1 MTYRGNNI
9 APAAYS
15 AYVAF
20 FKGWVCAN
28 GFVYDGRRWTKNF
41 DSDAMELQTGRWTGA
56 SQRVHGDAGG
66 NTPIGQTMKIQTKDT
81 QAEMAEA
88 TSRAVGVGVGRGV
101 GAAVAGKVSE
111 QHVTKLPSK

>member
-1 MTYRGNNI
+1 
-9 APAAYS
+9 
-15 AYVAF
+15 
-20 FKGWVCAN
+20 
-28 GFVYDGRRWTKNF
+28 
-41 DSDAMELQTGRWTGA
+41 
-56 SQRVHGDAGG
+56 
-66 NTPIGQTMKIQTKDT
+66 MKIQTKDT